1 MKGNQY
7 RKHSNR
13 DDFALK
19 YYCRRS
25 REFEKKKLR
34 RATKKSVRTQDKK
47 DIKEGIEDYEESNCI
62 H

>member
-34 RATKKSVRTQDKK
+34 KATKKSVRTQDKK
-47 DIKEGIEDYEESNCI
+47 DIKEGIEEDETN
-62 H
+62 